1 MGLTTT
7 TIDRLFEDG
16 SAHSYRQSGSET
28 VDLYCHVVEGAWCYF
43 VPQGRL
49 EPYDGRYDPQ
59 IENEANRIESEFAK
73 QITRELGVEYIAQS
87 RNNGVKCVASVR
99 RTAARPWRA
108 RSIAAAAGKI
118 CPCCRDLSA
127 SQHD

>member
-16 SAHSYRQSGSET
+16 SAHSYRQSGGET

-87 RNNGVKCVASVR
+87 RNNGVKVRCV
-99 RTAARPWRA
+99 RPENSRA
-108 RSIAAAAGKI
+108 PVACQIDRGGGWQ
-118 CPCCRDLSA
+118 DLSVLP
-127 SQHD
+127 

>member
-7 TIDRLFEDG
+7 TIERLFENG
-16 SAHSYRQSGSET
+16 SAHSYRQDGSET

-43 VPQGRL
+43 VPQGKI

-59 IENEANRIESEFAK
+59 IEDEAHRIGSDFAK

-87 RNNGVKCVASVR
+87 RNNGVKVRCVRPENARSSVACQVDRGGGWQELSVR
-99 RTAARPWRA
+99 
-108 RSIAAAAGKI
+108 GE
-118 CPCCRDLSA
+118 
-127 SQHD
+127 